1 MAETIQRTLPSQFIE
16 DLGKDYG
23 KQIAALTS
31 LPVDT
36 SKFAPSVAAQDQLQT
51 AAYNQATDA
60 ATGLG
65 SFQPFLTKAATAADA
80 ATGLTGTGVPLK
92 AGVQAGSIESY
103 MSPYQSQVI
112 DTALSE
118 FDRQAQTQKASQS
131 AQALGIPG
139 AFGGGR
145 EGVLQAEY
153 QSSSDRNRAA
163 LQNKMLQQGFQQAQ
177 AARQQD
183 FQNQQNVASQQST
196 LGGGIQNLAQQQ
208 IKGLGSL
215 GGIQQSQSQAVLD
228 AQRQANQ
235 TAAYEP
241 YQRLGTYGSGVAQL
255 ISGYPGQSQITQTP
269 NASALQTALGVGTG
283 LAGIYGGLTGNNPF
297 KAIGSA
303 VGGMFR

>member
-1 MAETIQRTLPSQFIE
+1 MAEAVTRTLPAQFIE
-16 DLGKDYG
+16 DLGQDYG

-65 SFQPFLTKAATAADA
+65 SFQPFLTKASTAADA
-80 ATGLTGTGVPLK
+80 ATGLTGTG
-92 AGVQAGSIESY
+92 AGTGAGSIQSY

-163 LQNKMLQQGFQQAQ
+163 IQNQMLQQGFQQAQ

-183 FQNQQNVASQQST
+183 FQNQQGVATQQAS
-196 LGGGIQNLAQQQ
+196 LGGGMQNLAQQQ

-297 KAIGSA
+297 KAVGSA
-303 VGGMFR
+303 FGFGK